1 MVQKKFFESF
11 LTDRNGQ
18 RAMSEDAQKIPRW
31 VQIQQQLRQSILCGD
46 LPAGER
52 IPTEHALAAMFGVN
66 RHTIRRAVAGLAH
79 DGLLRVEQGRGMYV
93 PENVLFYPIGK
104 RTRFTET
111 AERQN
116 RSRGRRIISTDVE
129 KANASVAKAL
139 RLRRGQLVIHLRSI
153 AEVDGRPVS
162 LSDDYFSR
170 ARLPDMAV
178 EAVAT
183 QSITAA
189 LRRCGIDDYF
199 RKITYVTA
207 RMPDPGEAEALRQP
221 KNRPVLLTESIDV
234 DRDQVPLAFG
244 ITCWAGDRVQL
255 VFET

>member
-1 MVQKKFFESF
+1 MP
-11 LTDRNGQ
+11 DN
-18 RAMSEDAQKIPRW
+18 AQKVPVWR
-31 VQIQQQLRQSILCGD
+31 QIQQQLRQSILDGE

-52 IPTEHALAAMFGVN
+52 IPTEHALASRFGVN
-66 RHTIRRAVAGLAH
+66 RHTIRRAVAGLAE

-93 PENVLFYPIGK
+93 QENVLFYPIGK

-129 KANASVAKAL
+129 KADARIAGAL
-139 RLRRGQLVIHLRSI
+139 RLRRGQLVIRLRSI

-162 LSDDYFSR
+162 LSEDYFCR

-178 EAVAT
+178 QVAAT
-183 QSITAA
+183 RSITAA
-189 LRRCGIDDYF
+189 LRRCGIGDYF
-199 RKITYVTA
+199 RKITHVTT
-207 RMPDPGEAEALRQP
+207 RMPEPEEADALRQP

-234 DRDQVPLAFG
+234 DLDDAPIAFG

-255 VFET
+255 VFETSR